1 MQMEINQT
9 HLCISLSFLF
19 ILIYIL
25 KRHLILVQNS
35 FLNFPGLCY
44 SITGLFTNL
53 KYKIC
58 SSMLVIDKIAKSTTQ
73 HNCTKHVN
81 YIHLSGHQSHL
92 IFYANILE
100 ISWSLYVQ
108 LNGTN
113 KLLGV
118 DNCLYSQNHKSST
131 MYFED
136 NRKKPVNC
144 FYKQFPYG
152 HTPLNGFPIL
162 CCTKWH
168 PKLLRFLG
176 YKATGF
182 FNS

>member
-1 MQMEINQT
+1 M
-9 HLCISLSFLF
+9 F
-19 ILIYIL
+19 
-25 KRHLILVQNS
+25 
-35 FLNFPGLCY
+35 
-44 SITGLFTNL
+44 
-53 KYKIC
+53 
-58 SSMLVIDKIAKSTTQ
+58 VIDKIATSTTQ

-100 ISWSLYVQ
+100 IPWSLYVQ

-136 NRKKPVNC
+136 NRKKKVKC
-144 FYKQFPYG
+144 FYKHFPY
-152 HTPLNGFPIL
+152 TSL
-162 CCTKWH
+162 
-168 PKLLRFLG
+168 
-176 YKATGF
+176 YQD
-182 FNS
+182 FN